1 MLCSLFFLII
11 QLEDEAY
18 LDGFVDNAWFDFSKI
33 KNNLIGIGMK
43 KLWSVCSLDFESLLV
58 SVENLSHL
66 DKIIPLWASYCNNC
80 IFHLQKLCIF
90 ILAYL
95 FKEKITGNK
104 NKSWIVPTVIYWHTW
119 HLTSLMKE
127 AKVLVEPTS
136 CQWHMAKLRL
146 LHCSVRRLTD
156 FPYKCW
162 HYILQ
167 PQSTHFSWKM
177 NKYLH

>member
-1 MLCSLFFLII
+1 MLCSLLLII

-43 KLWSVCSLDFESLLV
+43 KLWSVCSLDLRAYFV

-80 IFHLQKLCIF
+80 IFHLSEAMHMHFGLS
-90 ILAYL
+90 

-104 NKSWIVPTVIYWHTW
+104 QIMNCTYCYILAHLAPHFPT
-119 HLTSLMKE
+119 KE

-156 FPYKCW
+156 FL
-162 HYILQ
+162 IML
-167 PQSTHFSWKM
+167 STTFYSPNPHISPEKM
-177 NKYLH
+177 K